1 MLEIAFDKE
10 SKTFALY
17 QELKDHLAEVKVQE
31 GVKLKLEFK
40 DKVSLS
46 FNDKSLNPLCLD
58 FVSGATSARLFKGGA
73 KEAVVKAVLGKH
85 NLLRDGPLNVFD
97 VTAGLGR
104 DSFILAKA
112 NVTVTMFERNA
123 VVYALLKDALLR
135 AQVLKT
141 QLQLPTLA
149 PIGSYLSQT
158 LNYHQNPEVIYYDPM
173 FPSKKKSAQ
182 VKKEMQYFHALVGFD
197 EDLEENLAF
206 FLSKALKKVVLKRP
220 KEAPLLE
227 VLGRKPSYSL
237 DGGVCRFDCYVN

>member
-1 MLEIAFDKE
+1 MLEIDFAKD
-10 SKTFALY
+10 SKTYALY
-17 QELKDHLAEVKVQE
+17 QELKDDLAEVQVQE
-31 GVKLKLEFK
+31 GVELKLSFQ

-46 FNDKSLNPLCLD
+46 FQDKSFNPLCLD
-58 FVSGATSARLFKGGA
+58 FVSGATSSRLFKGGA

-85 NLLRDGPLNVFD
+85 NLKSDGPLRVFD

-112 NVTVTMFERNA
+112 GVKVTMFERNA

-135 AQVLKT
+135 AQVLDT
-141 QLQLPTLA
+141 QLPLPTLA
-149 PIGSYLSQT
+149 PLGSYLAQA
-158 LNYHQNPEVIYYDPM
+158 LNYQNPEVIYYDPM

-197 EDLEENLAF
+197 EDIEENLEF
-206 FLSKALKKVVLKRP
+206 FLTHALKKVVLKRP

-227 VLGRKPSYSL
+227 VSGRKISYSL